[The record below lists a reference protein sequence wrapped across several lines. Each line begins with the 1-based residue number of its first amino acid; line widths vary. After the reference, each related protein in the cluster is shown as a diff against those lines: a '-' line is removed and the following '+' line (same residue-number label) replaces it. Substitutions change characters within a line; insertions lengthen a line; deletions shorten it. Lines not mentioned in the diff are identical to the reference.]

1 MVNVEIIV
9 IDCKLTIDKSNM
21 VDTVI
26 EYDATATSTTVF
38 DYGDMI
44 TEIEADK
51 CPV

>member
-1 MVNVEIIV
+1 
-9 IDCKLTIDKSNM
+9 M